1 MNKKTI
7 FENRIAVIILAVLT
21 CLLWG
26 SAFPMI
32 KTGYL
37 SYGIASS
44 DIASQILFAGT
55 RFTISGMLII
65 LIGSLIQKK
74 KPKVPKS
81 NWSMIIK
88 LSMFQTVGQYVFFY
102 MGLANA
108 TGSNGAIID
117 GSAALVTV
125 VIAGLI
131 YKEDKMTFRKSLGTI
146 LGFLGIFIVAVSGG
160 NSEFGFSMAGEG
172 MLLIATFSCGLAS
185 VLIKVYSQ
193 HINPI
198 FLCGY
203 QFIFG
208 GVLMAIFSYNFGGRL
223 DGINPGNV
231 YILIYLAILSM
242 LAYTTWSI
250 LLKYNSAA
258 KIGVYGFLV
267 PVFGVM
273 MSTIILKENP
283 ANIYTLSSLIL
294 VCMGIILVNRDK
306 KININKMSKRA

>member
-1 MNKKTI
+1 M
-7 FENRIAVIILAVLT
+7 
-21 CLLWG
+21 
-26 SAFPMI
+26 
-32 KTGYL
+32 Y
-37 SYGIASS
+37 
-44 DIASQILFAGT
+44 
-55 RFTISGMLII
+55 
-65 LIGSLIQKK
+65 
-74 KPKVPKS
+74 
-81 NWSMIIK
+81 
-88 LSMFQTVGQYVFFY
+88 FFY

-131 YKEDKMTFRKSLGTI
+131 YKEDKMTLRKSLGTI

-208 GVLMAIFSYNFGGRL
+208 GVLMVLFSYNFGGRL